1 MCAQAAAQ
9 FERSY
14 CVRLRIIV
22 YKYMLE
28 DKIHFHKKLFTTE
41 EESAPIREGY
51 GRGLLEAGEKDIRIV
66 ALCADLT
73 ESTKTNYFKERFPGR
88 FIEMGIGEQSMASVA
103 SGMAAMGKIPFF
115 TSYAMFS
122 PGRNWEQIRTTICYN
137 DVNAKVVGSHAGVS
151 VGPDGGTH
159 QALEDIAITRV
170 IPRMTVLVPCDA
182 EEAHK
187 ATIAAAEHEGPVYI
201 RLQREE
207 TPVMTTDASPFRIG
221 KAQCFYHGKN
231 PKVTIFACGSMVY
244 TALEA
249 AREIEERVGV
259 IVVNVPTVKPL
270 DGAVCHYAEE
280 TGRVITIEEH
290 QRIGGLGSAIAE
302 HLSESCPMPV
312 YRVGV
317 DDMFG
322 QSGTPEELLQ
332 HYRLSKEHI
341 IEMIQVITGK

>member
-1 MCAQAAAQ
+1 MQ
-9 FERSY
+9 
-14 CVRLRIIV
+14 
-22 YKYMLE
+22 LE
-28 DKIHFHKKLFTTE
+28 ENIHFHKKLFSTA

-51 GRGLLEAGEKDIRIV
+51 GTGLLEAGEKDIRVV

-73 ESTKTNYFKERFPGR
+73 DSTKTNLFKERFPGR
-88 FIEMGIGEQSMASVA
+88 FVEMGIGEQSMASVA

-137 DVNAKVVGSHAGVS
+137 DVNAKVVGSHAGIS

-159 QALEDIAITRV
+159 QAVEDIAITRV

-182 EEAHK
+182 EEARK
-187 ATIAAAEHEGPVYI
+187 ATLAAAEHEGPVYI
-201 RLQREE
+201 RLQREA
-207 TPVMTTDASPFRIG
+207 TPVMTTDVSPFQIG
-221 KAQCFYHGKN
+221 KAQCFHRGKN
-231 PKVTIFACGSMVY
+231 PKVTIFACGAAVY

-249 AREIEERVGV
+249 ARDLENEVGV
-259 IVVNVPTVKPL
+259 IVVNVPTIKPL
-270 DGAVCHYAEE
+270 DRAVSEYAEE

-290 QRIGGLGSAIAE
+290 QRVGGLGSAVAE
-302 HLSESCPMPV
+302 YLSEVSPMPV
-312 YRVGV
+312 YRMGI

-332 HYRLSKEHI
+332 HYGLSKEHVV
-341 IEMIQVITGK
+341 EMIKVTAAK